1 MKVFILVIVLAF
13 PVSLLIFG
21 CGYLLAM
28 LLPLSSVQGIL
39 LFAIAVVILYLSL
52 NSTRRVIIPQWD
64 LDDDFDDDD
73 FDQSEKI
80 IERPSVKKKKK
91 VGHRGTRKKNQDLPF

>member
-1 MKVFILVIVLAF
+1 MTVFILVIVLAF

-28 LLPLSSVQGIL
+28 LLPLSLVHGIF

-52 NSTRRVIIPQWD
+52 NFTRRVIIPQWD
-64 LDDDFDDDD
+64 LDVD

-80 IERPSVKKKKK
+80 IERPAVKKKKK
-91 VGHRGTRKKNQDLPF
+91 VGPRGTRKKNQDLPF

>member
-1 MKVFILVIVLAF
+1 MTVFILVIVLAF

-28 LLPLSSVQGIL
+28 LLPLSLVQGVF

-52 NSTRRVIIPQWD
+52 NFTRRVIIPQWD
-64 LDDDFDDDD
+64 LDDDFD
-73 FDQSEKI
+73 QS
-80 IERPSVKKKKK
+80 KKKKK